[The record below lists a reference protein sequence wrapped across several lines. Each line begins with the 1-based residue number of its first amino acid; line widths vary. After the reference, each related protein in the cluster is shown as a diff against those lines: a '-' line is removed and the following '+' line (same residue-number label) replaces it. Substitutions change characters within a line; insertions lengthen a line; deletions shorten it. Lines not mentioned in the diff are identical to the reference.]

1 MMCFSSLYPR
11 HLCRG
16 VYSFRLSVRPFI
28 CSIVCTSV
36 PFVELLQS
44 FTCNQQNDLC
54 AQRRLC
60 TQWVAKSARFFMRT
74 AKTDQTGQ
82 MPRLICVFLLRISH
96 FVGFVLRL
104 LTYWM
109 KFLVYV
115 ICFSSFYHKI
125 MFSAVK
131 NAKAILIS
139 YFHSYVYIKHRF
151 GMYFKSF
158 SAYTHVHVMLLLF
171 W

>member
-1 MMCFSSLYPR
+1 MPRLICVFALRISHFVGFVMPLLTYWMKFLVYDLLFFIIPR

-16 VYSFRLSVRPFI
+16 LYSFRLFVRPFI
-28 CSIVCTSV
+28 CSLVCTSV

-82 MPRLICVFLLRISH
+82 MPKLICVFLLRRSH
-96 FVGFVLRL
+96 
-104 LTYWM
+104 
-109 KFLVYV
+109 
-115 ICFSSFYHKI
+115 H
-125 MFSAVK
+125 A
-131 NAKAILIS
+131 AAHILNEVPS
-139 YFHSYVYIKHRF
+139 
-151 GMYFKSF
+151 
-158 SAYTHVHVMLLLF
+158 L
-171 W
+171 

>member
-1 MMCFSSLYPR
+1 MCFSSLYPR

-16 VYSFRLSVRPFI
+16 VYSFRLLVHPFI
-28 CSIVCTSV
+28 CSLVCTSV
-36 PFVELLQS
+36 LFVELLQS

-74 AKTDQTGQ
+74 AKTDQTRQ

-96 FVGFVLRL
+96 FVGFVMRL

-109 KFLVYV
+109 KFLVYDV
-115 ICFSSFYHKI
+115 LSSFYHKI

-131 NAKAILIS
+131 NAKAVLIS
-139 YFHSYVYIKHRF
+139 YFICTSNID
-151 GMYFKSF
+151 
-158 SAYTHVHVMLLLF
+158 
-171 W
+171 